1 MSFLFKSNSNSSNN
15 NGRDVNSNV
24 PTPTQSPPLPNVM
37 SAPQAVP
44 MVRPSSGH
52 HHLPPHHLQQHGED
66 RSGADSPSA
75 RMPTF
80 HSSISN
86 SSSFSSVNNL
96 LGGSSLASSGSS
108 YNNAVGGVGGSG
120 QRKSGSSAPGTPP
133 NELAAVTRQSSVSS
147 VGLSSSSS
155 SSTAPMQMPHAS
167 LLMGKH
173 VSASGSLHNIY
184 HSNVIM
190 TPSSSLPS
198 TPNTS
203 ARYMEAIPNFAAAA
217 AAPGMPGEL
226 SFANIAHHHQQQSQM
241 APLPSYAL
249 HAPLAQA
256 ATSASSTSAVRA
268 SPTGSPSSS
277 PPPHALQQQQLSVAL
292 KMPPTPSAPA
302 SAAMA
307 ISPVNEEQTHQQS
320 TAAATPNDEVSQI
333 RAMFASRA
341 LSRSI
346 FTLGDT
352 LGTGTFGR
360 VRIVTYTHPSPAASS
375 TAVAV
380 SAVPVP
386 AGAVSSSGKPMYFAL
401 KMLKKSEII
410 RLKQV
415 EHIKAEKAILSR
427 IAHPFIVNL
436 YSAFQDER
444 NLYMTMEYVIG
455 GELFSQ
461 LRKVGRFSND
471 TARFY
476 AGEIVLALSYLH
488 DRHIVYRDLKPEN
501 LLIDK
506 EGHIKVRSQTH
517 SVRDDDSDGKTWG
530 FSRPAAR

>member
-1 MSFLFKSNSNSSNN
+1 
-15 NGRDVNSNV
+15 
-24 PTPTQSPPLPNVM
+24 
-37 SAPQAVP
+37 
-44 MVRPSSGH
+44 
-52 HHLPPHHLQQHGED
+52 
-66 RSGADSPSA
+66 
-75 RMPTF
+75 
-80 HSSISN
+80 
-86 SSSFSSVNNL
+86 
-96 LGGSSLASSGSS
+96 
-108 YNNAVGGVGGSG
+108 
-120 QRKSGSSAPGTPP
+120 
-133 NELAAVTRQSSVSS
+133 
-147 VGLSSSSS
+147 
-155 SSTAPMQMPHAS
+155 
-167 LLMGKH
+167 
-173 VSASGSLHNIY
+173 
-184 HSNVIM
+184 
-190 TPSSSLPS
+190 
-198 TPNTS
+198 
-203 ARYMEAIPNFAAAA
+203 MEAIPNFAAAA

-226 SFANIAHHHQQQSQM
+226 SFANIAHHHQQSQM

-277 PPPHALQQQQLSVAL
+277 PPPHALQQQQQLSVAL

-302 SAAMA
+302 SAATAMA
-307 ISPVNEEQTHQQS
+307 ISPVNEEQQQS
-320 TAAATPNDEVSQI
+320 QPHHQSTVAATPNDEVSQI

-360 VRIVTYTHPSPAASS
+360 VRIVTYTHPSAATTTPATSS

-380 SAVPVP
+380 SAAPVP
-386 AGAVSSSGKPMYFAL
+386 AGAASSGKPMYFAL

-517 SVRDDDSDGKTWG
+517 RVRDGDSGKFG
-530 FSRPAAR
+530 GIFERPPVR